1 MLTQLYILALFTKTE
16 LAKELILIILG
27 CIITLA
33 FTYLPKYINRK
44 CSENRIPNVI
54 RYNND
59 SFARETIKYRF
70 RNIIT
75 NIKADKYPDIPDY
88 SELTGS
94 KFSIGFLDNDIFSR
108 YSDKLLKS
116 WAKQQ
121 NTQYDQ
127 NDVSKFFTNAPF
139 IDVEHYFYF
148 YILHHVNNSH
158 GENTGKIIDPYRE
171 NKISSMEKDYFS
183 TSGTHESKIKKLL
196 ELGLKIKNC
205 TGDRN
210 QEENLGKLLKMNLS
224 ANSTDLSQLFW
235 EQFSEVRAAI
245 DDSKEFWADYASDL
259 GGTSRINILVDNFGI
274 EFLSDIILGYYFI
287 LKKGRDT
294 DIEIIYH
301 VNELPIFVSD
311 VKSGDEKLLFDIL
324 SKLTENNEEYTA
336 LLDDIRSFIGTKLI
350 FRPDFFW
357 NMPDNYNIVSK
368 SEYKNTREL
377 SAIKDIFNGSNLLI
391 VKGDLNYRR
400 MVGDRNYNPNKKI
413 ESRIGYIK
421 CPILIIRSF
430 KSDCTLLGRKGRD
443 FLRNKNIEQDWQS
456 SGKYGIIQYIDNHR

>member
-1 MLTQLYILALFTKTE
+1 MLTQLYILELFTKTE
-16 LAKELILIILG
+16 LAKELILVILG
-27 CIITLA
+27 CIISPTL
-33 FTYLPKYINRK
+33 TYLFKYINRK
-44 CSENRIPNVI
+44 YSESRIPNVI

-75 NIKADKYPDIPDY
+75 NIKVDKYPDIPDY

-94 KFSIGFLDNDIFSR
+94 RFSIGFLDNDIFSR
-108 YSDKLLKS
+108 FSDKLLKS
-116 WAKQQ
+116 WAEQLSA
-121 NTQYDQ
+121 QYAR
-127 NDVSKFFTNAPF
+127 NNVSNFFIDAPF

-158 GENTGKIIDPYRE
+158 GENTGEITDPYRE
-171 NKISSMEKDYFS
+171 SKISSMQKDYFS
-183 TSGTHESKIKKLL
+183 TSGTHKSKIKELL
-196 ELGLKIKNC
+196 DLGLKIKNC
-205 TGDRN
+205 AGDRK
-210 QEENLGKLLKMNLS
+210 QEENLGRLLKMNLS

-235 EQFSEVRAAI
+235 EQFSEVTAAI
-245 DDSKEFWADYASDL
+245 DDSKEFWTDYASDL
-259 GGTSRINILVDNFGI
+259 GGTSKINILVDNFGI

-311 VKSGDEKLLFDIL
+311 VRSGDEKLLFDIL
-324 SKLTENNEEYTA
+324 SSLTENNEEYTA

-350 FRPDFFW
+350 FRPDFFC
-357 NMPDNYNIVSK
+357 NMPNNYNIISK
-368 SEYKNTREL
+368 PEYKNIREL
-377 SAIKDIFNGSNLLI
+377 SAIKDIFNSSNLLI

-400 MVGDRNYNPNKKI
+400 MVGDKNYNPNKKI

-421 CPILIIRSF
+421 CPVLIIRSF
-430 KSDCTLLGRKGRD
+430 KSDCTLLGRKGRE